1 MLFVRQGLE
10 GREAVAIV
18 VDDTSTVWAQHAGNL
33 LAVERYIFFPSS
45 RRQFG
50 LPGKS
55 LLELNRS
62 LPTRPGAPAAPFRST
77 NMAKPCF
84 GLPARALLQQSCG
97 DELRVMRREA
107 RLQ

>member
-1 MLFVRQGLE
+1 M
-10 GREAVAIV
+10 

-62 LPTRPGAPAAPFRST
+62 FPLTLGRP
-77 NMAKPCF
+77 K
-84 GLPARALLQQSCG
+84 
-97 DELRVMRREA
+97 LRF
-107 RLQ
+107 RLQTWLSPVQAYQRECCCNRAVGMS

>member
-1 MLFVRQGLE
+1 M
-10 GREAVAIV
+10 AIV

-62 LPTRPGAPAAPFRST
+62 IPLWGAQTSI
-77 NMAKPCF
+77 
-84 GLPARALLQQSCG
+84 
-97 DELRVMRREA
+97 
-107 RLQ
+107 

>member
-1 MLFVRQGLE
+1 MILLKVLFVRQGLE

-62 LPTRPGAPAAPFRST
+62 LFPLTLGRLKLVSFYKPG
-77 NMAKPCF
+77 
-84 GLPARALLQQSCG
+84 
-97 DELRVMRREA
+97 
-107 RLQ
+107 